1 MTRPTFINSPQ
12 AWMRTQRTS
21 SNEPD
26 YASALEV
33 HRKPKEPLGWI
44 VCRWLSA
51 FILVCMAGALAF
63 GY

>member
-1 MTRPTFINSPQ
+1 MNNTVRCYPRSLAQ
-12 AWMRTQRTS
+12 AF
-21 SNEPD
+21 PKD
-26 YASALEV
+26 HAAAIEV
-33 HRKPKEPLGWI
+33 YRKPKEPLGWI